1 MGNTLPHVGGGF
13 ATLCGARGAP
23 GHAGEPVGDWGG
35 VWSDRIDGD
44 SWGWSPRGVS
54 DEVVLSSNSGCLIGT
69 MPRWD
74 TVAVVAFWGA
84 PGHTGAGAV
93 AAGAVVDIT
102 NAVKIYFIDRL
113 ITPNI
118 LFFQFLYIVII
129 TYIHEYT

>member
-1 MGNTLPHVGGGF
+1 MSNTLPHVGGGF

-23 GHAGEPVGDWGG
+23 GHAREPVGDWGG

-54 DEVVLSSNSGCLIGT
+54 DEVVSSSKFGCLIES

-74 TVAVVAFWGA
+74 TADGGGFWGA
-84 PGHTGAGAV
+84 SGHTGAAV
-93 AAGAVVDIT
+93 AVGAVVDIT